1 MWFRLESDCGV
12 MFLNEGKRVILRTN
26 SPEQLL
32 TRNCGMMLVF
42 GSFEWLLSINM
53 SGMLITLIMELL
65 V

>member
-1 MWFRLESDCGV
+1 M
-12 MFLNEGKRVILRTN
+12 RVILRTN

-42 GSFEWLLSINM
+42 GSFEWLLFIDM
-53 SGMLITLIMELL
+53 SGRLITLIMELL